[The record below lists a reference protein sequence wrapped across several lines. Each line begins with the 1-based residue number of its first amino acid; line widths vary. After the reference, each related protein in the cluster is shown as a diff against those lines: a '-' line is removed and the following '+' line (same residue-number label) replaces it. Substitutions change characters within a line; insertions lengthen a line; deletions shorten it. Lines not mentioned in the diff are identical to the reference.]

1 MAMLPATTSFGAGDL
16 QGIVWQLNLWTAQ
29 IELTLQELRG
39 AQLEMSGRMQ
49 RLVESAEIQLMN
61 VKVSFRNELYTA
73 AAEKTESDERLKQ
86 ELQHL
91 TNRGASEI
99 PWNRHSHLNHLVDA
113 GCKQP
118 DCSSACAANFS
129 KCNGLKCSLHFVTE
143 RWAT

>member
-1 MAMLPATTSFGAGDL
+1 MAKLPATTSFGAGDL
-16 QGIVWQLNLWTAQ
+16 QGIVWQLNLWTPQ

-49 RLVESAEIQLMN
+49 RHVESAEIQLMN
-61 VKVSFRNELYTA
+61 VTVSFRNELYT

-86 ELQHL
+86 ALQHL
-91 TNRGASEI
+91 TNTGASEI

-129 KCNGLKCSLHFVTE
+129 KYNGLKCSLHFVTE